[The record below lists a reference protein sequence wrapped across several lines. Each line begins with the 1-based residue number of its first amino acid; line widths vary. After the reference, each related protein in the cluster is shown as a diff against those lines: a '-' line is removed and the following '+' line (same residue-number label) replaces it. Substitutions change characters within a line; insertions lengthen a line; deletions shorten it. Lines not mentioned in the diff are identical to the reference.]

1 MNIILL
7 DTETTGLE
15 NGRIIQLAY
24 KNRGDNSMFIE
35 FYKPPVPI
43 EFGAMGTHHIT
54 EEMVSDKLPFSKTAT
69 FEELPKILNDSILV
83 AHNAKYD
90 IDILKAEG
98 VTTSRFICTYKVA
111 YRLYDFPD
119 HKLQSL
125 RYRWGVKIDEAKA
138 HDASGDVMVL
148 EKVFEYMLQDYI
160 SKNNVTEDEAI
171 EKFIEITNEP
181 NLLRRINFGKHK
193 GTSFED
199 LRNNNFSYL
208 EWMNNKMED
217 KNEDL
222 VFTLNYHLEK
232 GVIPPNEPF

>member
-1 MNIILL
+1 MDCVNNMNIIFL

-24 KNRGDNSMFIE
+24 KNRGNNSMFTE
-35 FYKPPVPI
+35 LYKPPVPI
-43 EFGAMGTHHIT
+43 EFEAMGTHHIT
-54 EEMVSDKLPFSKTAT
+54 EEMVSEKLPFSETVASKELSKT
-69 FEELPKILNDSILV
+69 LHDSILV

-98 VTTSRFICTYKVA
+98 VMTNRFICTYKVA
-111 YRLYDFPD
+111 YRLYDLPN

-148 EKVFEYMLQDYI
+148 EKVFDYMLQDYI
-160 SKNNVTEDEAI
+160 SKNNITENEAI
-171 EKFIEITNEP
+171 EKFIEITSEP
-181 NLLRRINFGKHK
+181 NLLRRITFGKYK
-193 GTSFED
+193 GESFED
-199 LRNNNFSYL
+199 LKNNDFSYL
-208 EWMNNKMED
+208 EWVNNEFRD

-222 VFTLNYHLEK
+222 AFTLNHYL
-232 GVIPPNEPF
+232 GR

>member
-24 KNRGDNSMFIE
+24 KNRGDSPMFIE
-35 FYKPPVPI
+35 YYKPPVPI
-43 EFGAMGTHHIT
+43 EFGAMATHHIT
-54 EEMVSDKLPFSKTAT
+54 EEMVADKLPFSETDTSK
-69 FEELPKILNDSILV
+69 ELPKMLQDSVLV

-90 IDILKAEG
+90 IGILNTEG
-98 VTTSRFICTYKVA
+98 VETNRYICTYKVA
-111 YRLYDFPD
+111 YRLYDLSE

-125 RYRWGVKIDEAKA
+125 RYRWGIKIDEAKA

-148 EKVFEYMLQDYI
+148 EKVFEHMLQDYM
-160 SKNNVTEDEAI
+160 SQNNVSEEEAI
-171 EKFIEITNEP
+171 QKFIQITGEP
-181 NLLRRINFGKHK
+181 TLLRRIGFGKHK

-199 LRNNNFSYL
+199 LQKNESGYWD
-208 EWMNNKMED
+208 WMNNKMED

-222 VFTLNYHLEK
+222 VFTLNYHLSK
-232 GVIPPNEPF
+232 KSAASDEPF